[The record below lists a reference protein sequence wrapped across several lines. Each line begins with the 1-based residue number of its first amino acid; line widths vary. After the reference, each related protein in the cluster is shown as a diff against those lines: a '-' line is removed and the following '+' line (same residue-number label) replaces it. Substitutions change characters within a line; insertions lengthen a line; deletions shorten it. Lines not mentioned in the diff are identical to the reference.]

1 MNDSGCGS
9 RTDTMIADPE
19 PIKPDHQCPKCEDK
33 LSVLAGDDWIPCP
46 RCQDPQTITIK
57 PCCWVCDESALL
69 PRLISTGAVELWCDY
84 PTTQRIIS
92 DGINDMPGFTTCCG
106 HFQLKKELA
115 G

>member
-1 MNDSGCGS
+1 MSD
-9 RTDTMIADPE
+9 IPE
-19 PIKPDHQCPKCEDK
+19 PLQRILDRPLVPDPDEPTALANSGLAADIAADEK
-33 LSVLAGDDWIPCP
+33 L
-46 RCQDPQTITIK
+46 ITIE